1 MASCTTHADELVGVR
16 GIRLGTRLR
25 SWSRRSQKA
34 HEIGEV
40 CYIVK
45 HRLVYQVAKVED
57 AIGRNGGGTIW
68 TFVALVIEDEVGNSH
83 FHGVGFGGVEKQR
96 FVLRLPPEASNGA
109 VVSIAVQL
117 ARNAEG
123 RIGRLSYILN
133 QRRIRNSFYK

>member
-45 HRLVYQVAKVED
+45 HRLVYQVAK
-57 AIGRNGGGTIW
+57 
-68 TFVALVIEDEVGNSH
+68 IEDEVGNSH
-83 FHGVGFGGVEKQR
+83 FHGVGFGGEEKQR

-123 RIGRLSYILN
+123 RIGRLSYI
-133 QRRIRNSFYK
+133 